1 MVGNKLKEMLQDDKG
16 VSPVIGV
23 ILMVAVTVVLAAV
36 IGSFVFGLGDGLN
49 QPAPSTQIEFDY
61 DAANGDLAVIHD
73 GGDTLT
79 AANTGDLSVNA
90 DSGTVEFN
98 NDDVDASYAGSPTTG
113 PATLD
118 GSVGAGDTIVV
129 VTGIS
134 NSGDE
139 VSLGWESPDGSN
151 SQVLSTFE
159 AP

>member
-61 DAANGDLAVIHD
+61 DASNEKLTVIHD
-73 GGDTLT
+73 GGETLT
-79 AANTGDLSVNA
+79 ASNA
-90 DSGTVEFN
+90 GEIIVDGTAETSFPY
-98 NDDVDASYAGSPTTG
+98 S
-113 PATLD
+113 
-118 GSVGAGDTIVV
+118 AGDEIA
-129 VTGIS
+129 TGIDAAG
-134 NSGDE
+134 GDE
-139 VSLGWESPDGSN
+139 VDVVWVSVDGSQT
-151 SQVLSTFE
+151 QVLATFE